1 MSLKKSRFST
11 RLTHSGRHPFEHFGA
26 VNPPVYHASTI
37 LAPSM
42 QERRRR
48 RTEPASENA
57 PKTYS
62 YGRRG
67 TPTSAAFEEAVAD
80 IYAADG
86 AVAVSSGLAAI
97 ACALQAV
104 VKSGDHIL
112 VADTVYRPT
121 RNYCDGYLAAMGV
134 TTTYYNPR
142 LGAEIA
148 ALITDQTK
156 AVFVESPGSL
166 TFEIMDIPA
175 IAAAVHE
182 KDIPVI
188 MDNTWASA
196 MFFKPFEKGVDIVVE
211 AVTKYIC
218 GHSDVMMGVMVANEP
233 HLQKVRAMSQ
243 MQGQCCGP
251 DDLYMAQRGLRTMA
265 VRMKQNEANALVL
278 AGWLESRAE
287 VAEVRHPGLS
297 SHPDHALWQR
307 DFSGASGLFAMV
319 LKDFPSVA
327 VEAFV
332 DGLSYYGLGAS
343 WGGYES
349 LILPDDPSPVR
360 SATRWQ
366 ASGQL
371 LRIHAGLEDI
381 EDLQNDLERGFD
393 RLNALAESPI
403 S

>member
-67 TPTSAAFEEAVAD
+67 TPTSAAFEEAVAH

-142 LGAEIA
+142 LGAE
-148 ALITDQTK
+148 TRRP
-156 AVFVESPGSL
+156 PG
-166 TFEIMDIPA
+166 
-175 IAAAVHE
+175 
-182 KDIPVI
+182 
-188 MDNTWASA
+188 
-196 MFFKPFEKGVDIVVE
+196 
-211 AVTKYIC
+211 
-218 GHSDVMMGVMVANEP
+218 
-233 HLQKVRAMSQ
+233 
-243 MQGQCCGP
+243 
-251 DDLYMAQRGLRTMA
+251 GLAWR
-265 VRMKQNEANALVL
+265 K
-278 AGWLESRAE
+278 
-287 VAEVRHPGLS
+287 
-297 SHPDHALWQR
+297 
-307 DFSGASGLFAMV
+307 
-319 LKDFPSVA
+319 
-327 VEAFV
+327 
-332 DGLSYYGLGAS
+332 
-343 WGGYES
+343 
-349 LILPDDPSPVR
+349 
-360 SATRWQ
+360 
-366 ASGQL
+366 
-371 LRIHAGLEDI
+371 
-381 EDLQNDLERGFD
+381 
-393 RLNALAESPI
+393 
-403 S
+403 